1 MCGLTIKE
9 DKEDDLVY
17 KVHQLPLSLLY
28 YVFSFGSLNDE
39 FEKKYISSII
49 NKLFNCNEKELHKLT
64 TDAISESHIFL
75 RKNFDDPSIVSL
87 RELSRFTK
95 CVEFFQDYFIYKNN
109 QNKNSIDDDTKKIYK
124 IKSIICS
131 IYLCYYI
138 RLINDEERK
147 KFDNK
152 LRKVLLELVNVYFEE
167 KNDENN
173 ENMKNSDLFD
183 KIKYKPL
190 KKYIKE
196 KEIKYFSDF
205 LKIEEDFLLNQIDL
219 DKGIG
224 KNSILK
230 ENIFLLF
237 IAVVTKIPLII
248 VGKPDIGKRLSVE
261 LIYNS
266 MRGKNSKKN
275 FFKNYPKINLIY
287 FQGSEST
294 KPYDVEKLF
303 RQAENL
309 YENYKKNNNF
319 NKEELKPIFMILFD
333 KLGLAQKSSTNPLK
347 VLHCKLEYAGKSEGE
362 SFVGISNNFLDPSK
376 IKRAFNLYVPN
387 LESNIDRIKETAKSI
402 VESISE
408 DLTKDNNMAIFS
420 ILSRA
425 YFLYKNYII
434 FIKKS

>member
-1 MCGLTIKE
+1 MCGLTRKE
-9 DKEDDLVY
+9 DKEDELVY

-64 TDAISESHIFL
+64 TDAISESLIFL

-87 RELSRFTK
+87 RELSQFTK
-95 CVEFFQDYFIYKNN
+95 CVKFFQDYFIYKNN

-219 DKGIG
+219 DKSIG

-309 YENYKKNNNF
+309 YEN
-319 NKEELKPIFMILFD
+319 
-333 KLGLAQKSSTNPLK
+333 
-347 VLHCKLEYAGKSEGE
+347 
-362 SFVGISNNFLDPSK
+362 
-376 IKRAFNLYVPN
+376 
-387 LESNIDRIKETAKSI
+387 
-402 VESISE
+402 
-408 DLTKDNNMAIFS
+408 
-420 ILSRA
+420 
-425 YFLYKNYII
+425 
-434 FIKKS
+434 IKK